1 MTEPDDRR
9 ENHEA
14 EGDAPP
20 EEQAAAEAPLAT
32 RAKAPMPELPVIVLR
47 DLVVYPGVTM
57 PMEIGRAD
65 TLSAIQ
71 AAAEHPE
78 RTFFALLQ
86 REKSEKVDP
95 LGLHTIGVVARVV
108 QLQHGLRGTQAV
120 VVGLHRG
127 IVLRIEEGDEHL
139 TATVS
144 PAEELLPVDPK
155 DLAFVA
161 LDEELR
167 NRAAEL
173 GARSGI
179 PNDVITKTL
188 RAVSDSGQ
196 LADLVAGHLELP
208 ANDHQ
213 SLLETLAV
221 EERMRRVLTLV
232 QRRIKVLDAQEDI
245 NTQVQEELGD
255 RQREMY
261 LREQLK
267 AIRKELGDDDGAD
280 DLEELKDRV
289 ADLELPEAARKEV
302 DREFRRLERMGRESM
317 ESQVIRT
324 YIETVCELPWSE
336 VSEERLDLADAAR
349 ILDEDHYG
357 LDDVKDRI
365 LEFLAVR
372 VMHDR
377 RARREEAEDA
387 RTDESGRSPI
397 LLFAGPPG
405 VGKTSIAK
413 SIARAMGRE
422 YVRVSLGGAR
432 DEADIRGHRRTYV
445 GSMPGRILHGMKQA
459 GVKNPVFLLDEV
471 DKLGASLQ
479 GDPSAALLEVLDPA
493 QNSAFIDHYLG
504 VPYDL
509 SQVLFIATAN
519 FTQNIPAPLRDR
531 METVEFSGYTE
542 REKFGIARQFLLPR
556 AVRNG
561 GLSADQIEVGDEALG
576 EVISR
581 YTHEAGV
588 RQLERE
594 LGRMVRKVARR
605 LASTPEEPGDTS
617 EEAAEPVAP
626 TNVGAAEVREFLG
639 RPRVRP
645 ERALERDAVG
655 VATGMY
661 YTPVGGDIMFVEVET
676 TGGKGELQLTGQL
689 GDVMKESARAAWT
702 YARSNAEAL
711 RIPPGSFETDVHVH
725 VPAGAIPKD
734 GPSAGVTMAA
744 ALVSALS
751 GRPARARIAM
761 TGEITLSGRV
771 LPIGGVKE
779 KVLGAVRAG
788 IREIVLP
795 KQNEAD
801 LEDLPADVLETL
813 KVHAVE
819 QLGEVLAVALPSARF
834 IDGRLLFEGDDPEDV
849 RPLSYN

>member
-1 MTEPDDRR
+1 
-9 ENHEA
+9 
-14 EGDAPP
+14 
-20 EEQAAAEAPLAT
+20 
-32 RAKAPMPELPVIVLR
+32 
-47 DLVVYPGVTM
+47 
-57 PMEIGRAD
+57 
-65 TLSAIQ
+65 
-71 AAAEHPE
+71 
-78 RTFFALLQ
+78 
-86 REKSEKVDP
+86 
-95 LGLHTIGVVARVV
+95 
-108 QLQHGLRGTQAV
+108 
-120 VVGLHRG
+120 
-127 IVLRIEEGDEHL
+127 
-139 TATVS
+139 
-144 PAEELLPVDPK
+144 
-155 DLAFVA
+155 
-161 LDEELR
+161 
-167 NRAAEL
+167 
-173 GARSGI
+173 
-179 PNDVITKTL
+179 
-188 RAVSDSGQ
+188 
-196 LADLVAGHLELP
+196 
-208 ANDHQ
+208 
-213 SLLETLAV
+213 
-221 EERMRRVLTLV
+221 
-232 QRRIKVLDAQEDI
+232 
-245 NTQVQEELGD
+245 
-255 RQREMY
+255 
-261 LREQLK
+261 
-267 AIRKELGDDDGAD
+267 
-280 DLEELKDRV
+280 
-289 ADLELPEAARKEV
+289 
-302 DREFRRLERMGRESM
+302 
-317 ESQVIRT
+317 
-324 YIETVCELPWSE
+324 
-336 VSEERLDLADAAR
+336 
-349 ILDEDHYG
+349 
-357 LDDVKDRI
+357 
-365 LEFLAVR
+365 
-372 VMHDR
+372 
-377 RARREEAEDA
+377 
-387 RTDESGRSPI
+387 
-397 LLFAGPPG
+397 
-405 VGKTSIAK
+405 
-413 SIARAMGRE
+413 
-422 YVRVSLGGAR
+422 
-432 DEADIRGHRRTYV
+432 
-445 GSMPGRILHGMKQA
+445 MPGRILHGMKQA

-542 REKFGIARQFLLPR
+542 REKLGIARQFLLPR
-556 AVRNG
+556 AVRDG

-576 EVISR
+576 EVISH

-594 LGRMVRKVARR
+594 LGRMVRKVARK
-605 LASTPEEPGDTS
+605 LASTPEEPGDGACEAV
-617 EEAAEPVAP
+617 EEVAT
-626 TNVGAAEVREFLG
+626 TNVGAAGVREFLG

-676 TGGKGELQLTGQL
+676 TKGKGELQLTGQL

-751 GRPARARIAM
+751 GRPAKARIAM

-801 LEDLPADVLETL
+801 LEDLPADVLEALT
-813 KVHAVE
+813 VHAVE